1 MSTKSPSKQ
10 QSKEPKTTS
19 KSKPRVKGVCASRPS
34 SVAKD
39 YTPICAITVPVKIV
53 ADEGFMPQYQ
63 TGGSVCVDLAAC
75 LTTYHTG
82 QKQVTLPHRS
92 GAVIDA
98 GFSME
103 LPKGY
108 RATITARSGL
118 ASKGLM
124 VCNAPG
130 IIDSDYRGRVKV
142 SVINV
147 GKEIIV
153 IKHGDRIAQMAIEPV
168 YLFDFECVPQLE
180 PTERGEGG
188 FGSTGVETK

>member
-1 MSTKSPSKQ
+1 MTTKSPSRQ
-10 QSKEPKTTS
+10 QSKEQKTTS
-19 KSKPRVKGVCASRPS
+19 KAKPRVKGACASLPT

-39 YTPICAITVPVKIV
+39 YTPVCAITVPVKIV
-53 ADEGFMPQYQ
+53 ADEGFTPEYQ

-75 LTTYHTG
+75 LPPDHTG
-82 QKQVTLPHRS
+82 QKQLTLPHRS

-108 RATITARSGL
+108 RASITARSGL

-124 VCNAPG
+124 IANAPG
-130 IIDSDYRGRVKV
+130 IIDSDYRGRVRV

-180 PTERGEGG
+180 ATERGEGG
-188 FGSTGVETK
+188 FGSTGVN